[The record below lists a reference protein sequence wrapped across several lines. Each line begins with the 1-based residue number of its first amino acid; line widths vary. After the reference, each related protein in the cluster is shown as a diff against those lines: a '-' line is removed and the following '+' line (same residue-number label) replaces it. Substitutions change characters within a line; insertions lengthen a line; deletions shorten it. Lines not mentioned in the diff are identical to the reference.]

1 MEIYKNN
8 RDSLL
13 LLVINT
19 WRLKNSR
26 QLNSQMCNDY
36 IHYSLNP
43 KLVISLIGKKQFG
56 NFYRVKRINKRY
68 LILTKLYKRFLHK
81 KKERN
86 EVKLKFY
93 YNIIL

>member
-1 MEIYKNN
+1 MEIYKN

-13 LLVINT
+13 LLVIYINT

-26 QLNSQMCNDY
+26 QLNSQMCNHY

-56 NFYRVKRINKRY
+56 SFYRVKRINK
-68 LILTKLYKRFLHK
+68 IL
-81 KKERN
+81 
-86 EVKLKFY
+86 
-93 YNIIL
+93 NINKII